1 MNIRCIGL
9 FGGTFDPIHNGHL
22 HIAKQVLEVLALDEI
37 RFIPCKVPA
46 LKPISIASEAQ
57 RLDMLSIALAHEP
70 KYIIDDRE
78 FKRENES
85 YTYVTLQSLRE
96 DYPYDSL
103 VWIMGFDAFQQ
114 LPQWHRWQELIGLC
128 HFAVVNR
135 PGNRDITNVPLLS
148 FLKKYKTENINSLW
162 NSASGCVLFIDI
174 DPCEISASV
183 IRKDINSIPAD
194 WLTPEVVQ
202 YIQLNKLY

>member
-1 MNIRCIGL
+1 MSKRCIGL

-22 HIAKQVLEVLALDEI
+22 HIARQILEVLALDEI

-57 RLDMLSIALAHEP
+57 RLEMLSIALAHEP

-85 YTYVTLQSLRE
+85 YTYVTLQSLRK

-114 LPQWHRWQELIGLC
+114 LPKWHCWRELIKLC

-135 PGNRDITNVPLLS
+135 PGNGDIINEPLLS
-148 FLKKYKTENINSLW
+148 FLKKYKTSNINSLC
-162 NSASGCVLFIDI
+162 NSTSGYVLFIDI

-183 IRKDINSIPAD
+183 IRKDIKSIPAD
-194 WLTPEVVQ
+194 WLTPEVAQ